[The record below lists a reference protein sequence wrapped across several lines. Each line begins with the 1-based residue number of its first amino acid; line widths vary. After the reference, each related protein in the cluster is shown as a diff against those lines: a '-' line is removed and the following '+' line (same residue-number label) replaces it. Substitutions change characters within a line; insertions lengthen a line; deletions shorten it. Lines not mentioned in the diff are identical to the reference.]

1 VPVEESSDRYL
12 LKPKGNVPVQGMP
25 EVENLLETLEQRM
38 FNMRSFRWFKTISVA
53 FAVAIWFGFCFTPSD
68 LGAQLPELTIGIG
81 VDTDTLNPQEQTT
94 SLFINICE
102 LIYDSLLYENAEGK
116 LEPRLA
122 TKVDVSIDGLVYT
135 LHLRKDVR
143 FSDGNPFNAQ
153 AMKLTIDRGLDP
165 KMRVPKRY
173 LINMIKEAKVVDDY
187 TLVINLSCPF
197 APFMRTLSAFVLF
210 PISPAAIE
218 KYEEEVRHKPVGAGP
233 YVLKEWDKG
242 DRIVL
247 VRNETYYGKEPTVE
261 KLIFEI
267 VPEPTKREAML
278 AAGQLDICYKPSP
291 SNVAALKSNPNIAV
305 DMPLGTRT
313 IFIGL
318 NCQKGATKNKLVR
331 QAFNYAVDKKAI
343 AGEVLFDTAVP
354 MDGPCSPMLFG
365 YHKMANQYEY
375 NPEKAKELLKK
386 ANFDFNQTLQMRTPQ
401 GRYNFDRQVS
411 ESVQAY
417 LQAIGVK
424 VELRTYDWPTYVAG
438 LLKPLD
444 QTELELFLLGWGPMI
459 MDADTALY
467 EQFHSSVSPPRGL
480 GSAFYSVPEFDK
492 AIEATRMEQNPQKR
506 LELFKKASDIVWDDC
521 PWIWL
526 HVKKFSLAYR
536 SHLMGLVVTG
546 TEKFYPTYVTK
557 K

>member
-1 VPVEESSDRYL
+1 M
-12 LKPKGNVPVQGMP
+12 K
-25 EVENLLETLEQRM
+25 
-38 FNMRSFRWFKTISVA
+38 SFIWFKSL
-53 FAVAIWFGFCFTPSD
+53 AVASALVICFGFCFTPSD
-68 LGAQLPELTIGIG
+68 LGAQIPELTIGIG
-81 VDTDTLNPQEQTT
+81 VDADTFNPQEQTT
-94 SLFINICE
+94 SLFINMCE

-122 TKVDVSIDGLVYT
+122 TKVDVSNDGLVYT
-135 LHLRKDVR
+135 LHLRKDVK
-143 FSDGNPFNAQ
+143 FSDGTPFNAQ
-153 AMKLTIDRGLDP
+153 AMKLTLDRALDP
-165 KMRVPKRY
+165 KIRVPQRY

-187 TLVINLSCPF
+187 TLVLNLGYPF
-197 APFMRTLSAFVLF
+197 APFMPTLSAFVLF

-218 KYEEEVRHKPVGAGP
+218 KYGDDVRQKPVGAGP
-233 YVLKEWDKG
+233 YMLKEWVKG

-247 VRNETYYGKEPTVE
+247 VRNETYYGKKPTVE
-261 KLIFEI
+261 KLTFKI
-267 VPEPTKREAML
+267 VPEPATREAML
-278 AAGQLDICYKPSP
+278 KAGQIDICYKPSP
-291 SNVAALKSNPNIAV
+291 SNVAALKADPNITV
-305 DMPLGTRT
+305 DMPLDTRT
-313 IFIGL
+313 IFMGL

-343 AGEVLFDTAVP
+343 VKKVLFDTALP

-386 ANFDFNQTLQMRTPQ
+386 ANFDFSQTLNMRTPQ
-401 GRYNFDRQVS
+401 GRYNFDKQVS
-411 ESVQAY
+411 EAVQAY

-444 QTELELFLLGWGPMI
+444 QTELEIFLLGWGPMI

-467 EQFHSSVSPPRGL
+467 GQFHTSVSPPKGL
-480 GSAFYSVPEFDK
+480 GPAFYSVPEFDK
-492 AIEATRMEQNPQKR
+492 AIEATRMEQDSKKR
-506 LELFKKASDIVWDDC
+506 LELFKKAAEIVWDDC

-526 HVKKFSLAYR
+526 HVEKFVMAYK
-536 SHLMGLVVTG
+536 SNLKGLVVTG
-546 TEKFYPTYVTK
+546 TEKFFPTYVTK